1 MKKNIKTLIVSSFL
15 LVFGIFSNTYYCSA
29 KTFESTTSI
38 PVSGRIVFNEKIN
51 SNVTNK
57 DDVQGTFP
65 IKPNFNPDK
74 NLVDIPKT
82 GDTGY
87 YIYWLVLILAVS
99 VLIWQYRREN
109 IFEKEDLENEKKKD
123 NSIN

>member
-1 MKKNIKTLIVSSFL
+1 MKKNIKTLIVSIFI
-15 LVFGIFSNTYYCSA
+15 LVFGIFGNTYYCFA
-29 KTFESTTSI
+29 QTRESTASI
-38 PVSGRIVFNEKIN
+38 PVSGRIIFNENIN
-51 SNVTNK
+51 SNIPNK

-65 IKPNFNPDK
+65 IKPHFNPDK

-99 VLIWQYRREN
+99 VLIWQYRRQN